1 MAPVL
6 VHYDPTRRIMIETDA
21 SKYVCA
27 GILLQECEDGKWRP
41 VAYRSKTMKPAECNY
56 DVHDKELLA
65 IVQALKEWRRYVA
78 GSLHKIRIL
87 TDDKNLVPFM
97 TTKELNERQIRW
109 SETLSQYDIK
119 LEYQPGKEGGK
130 PDALTR
136 RSHDLPGEQDER
148 MTQKQRI
155 LLPKE
160 EFFDEGYQTGSEDLC
175 TMETHARGESNILEE
190 IKTKMEKEENHN
202 KIR

>member
-1 MAPVL
+1 MGFCNFYRRFIEGFSKIGKPLYNVTKKNQKWNWTDKEQQVFDKLRTRLTSAPVL

-21 SKYVCA
+21 LKYVSA
-27 GILLQECEDGKWRP
+27 GILSQECEDGKWRP

-78 GSLHKIRIL
+78 GSQHKIRIL
-87 TDDKNLVPFM
+87 TDHKNLVPFM

-119 LEYQPGKEGGK
+119 LESRHGKDGGK
-130 PDALTR
+130 PDALTW
-136 RSHDLPGEQDER
+136 RSMDKSGPEDER
-148 MTQKQRI
+148 ITQK
-155 LLPKE
+155 
-160 EFFDEGYQTGSEDLC
+160 
-175 TMETHARGESNILEE
+175 
-190 IKTKMEKEENHN
+190 
-202 KIR
+202 